1 MRKNMINKIK
11 NLLKLRKQ
19 NDTVKIIVILALA
32 GIASAVSVLYHGWM
46 IYHYVNTPVEYV
58 LTADR
63 VVSTE
68 QVNTLLQLEG
78 VSRVS
83 RQSDI
88 PIMLRYQGAE
98 IEVSAVL
105 LSQEYVEEMYDVT
118 LPSGVGRI
126 IMNKAAFSTL
136 QTEWSENRE
145 GMAEIE
151 SQKQEDGS
159 MALDVRYRIAETMSD
174 ETAGDDAMEQTD
186 RPIRIIVTETT
197 GQREEP
203 FVCLVDTDGS
213 LLREAYSL
221 RVQYGS
227 HDLDGLHVEH
237 MVKLGFA
244 VENEEILLREKYEV
258 QIKLLHIKYGL
269 LLCVICLLAIFIYHS
284 QLIFLTE

>member
-1 MRKNMINKIK
+1 MGKTMINKIK
-11 NLLKLRKQ
+11 YFLTLRKQ

-32 GIASAVSVLYHGWM
+32 GIASAVSVLYYAWM

-58 LTADR
+58 LTTDR

-78 VSRVS
+78 VNRVS

-98 IEVSAVL
+98 TEVSAVL

-118 LPSGVGRI
+118 LPSDTGRI
-126 IMNKAAFSTL
+126 IMNKAAFSDL
-136 QTEWSENRE
+136 QTAWSENRD

-159 MALDVRYRIAETMSD
+159 MALDVHYRIAETMSD
-174 ETAGDDAMEQTD
+174 ETAGDDVMEQTD
-186 RPIRIIVTETT
+186 RLIRIIVMETARQ
-197 GQREEP
+197 GEEP

-213 LLREAYSL
+213 LLRKTHSL

-227 HDLDGLHVEH
+227 HDLDGLHVERLA
-237 MVKLGFA
+237 KLGYA
-244 VENEEILLREKYEV
+244 LDNEDMILREKYEV
-258 QIKLLHIKYGL
+258 QIKLIHIKYGL
-269 LLCVICLLAIFIYHS
+269 LLCGICLLAVFVYHS
-284 QLIFLTE
+284 KSKIYI